1 MTKEE
6 FEELQKTIVEDL
18 ENLVIYFKSKELNLD
33 RIKLL
38 ITFFLALL
46 SNTKKIDEEDLRE
59 IFRMI
64 PIVETKII
72 FV

>member
-33 RIKLL
+33 RIKIL

-64 PIVETKII
+64 PIVEAKII

>member
-1 MTKEE
+1 MTKED

-18 ENLVIYFKSKELNLD
+18 KNLVIYFKSKELNLD
-33 RIKLL
+33 RIKIL

-64 PIVETKII
+64 PIVEAKII